1 MTANAAI
8 RVLTPCRSP
17 GAELLRTL
25 VSLSAQDIGTAR
37 QEIVLL
43 SRSPE
48 SHDCAEARLLNQA
61 LGFRSVEVLDAA
73 ALSRSQALNLAAS
86 GGRAGT
92 LALVPEGARLHK
104 RFLSRCLDAMER
116 NAAVAAFSAHTAGY
130 ADMRAAVRRRPF
142 RPERLARENAVGPA
156 ALIRRAAWERLGGLR
171 PGLRL
176 AQWDLWLRL
185 LMSGGAIAEVPE
197 LLAACPPL
205 EALPATQDGQAKA
218 MLVVCTPGAFEPDVC
233 RWAMALLRGD
243 PWAAAFEPGRIPGPR
258 DVAAM
263 AAGFGDSL
271 RPDHAAWQQRRR
283 RSA

>member
-8 RVLTPCRSP
+8 RVLTPCRSS

-25 VSLSAQDIGTAR
+25 VSLSTQDIGVTR

-48 SHDCAEARLLNQA
+48 SHDSAEARLLHQA

-73 ALSRSQALNLAAS
+73 ALSRSQALNLAA
-86 GGRAGT
+86 GGGDAAT

-104 RFLSRCLDAMER
+104 RFLSRCLDALARRE
-116 NAAVAAFSAHTAGY
+116 AEAAFSAHTAGY
-130 ADMRAAVRRRPF
+130 ADMRAAIRRRPF
-142 RPERLARENAVGPA
+142 RPEQLARENAVGPA
-156 ALIRRAAWERLGGLR
+156 ALVRRAAWQRLDGLR

-176 AQWDLWLRL
+176 ARWDFWLRL
-185 LMSGGAIAEVPE
+185 LMSGGSIAEVPE
-197 LLAACPPL
+197 LLATCPP
-205 EALPATQDGQAKA
+205 AQRLPDQQDGQAKA

-243 PWAAAFEPGRIPGPR
+243 PWAAPFEPGRIPGPR

-263 AAGFGDSL
+263 AAGFGEAL
-271 RPDHAAWQQRRR
+271 RPGHAAWQQRRR